1 MALFLLCFIVFVIWF
16 RVKMNKNNSQG
27 STADELFWEREEKAN
42 HARKKD
48 ISSLDYLT
56 PDLTR
61 LPLVETSDDK
71 EAELAAMV
79 KKYASEKM
87 INLSQY
93 SNTDLKEAY
102 GPANLET
109 LSNCDQSF
117 LLFIRSLSDWGNY
130 LFEKKAYSRARQVY
144 EYSIEI
150 ESDISSVYI
159 NLGTIYAKNKEYEK
173 LDELISLVE
182 ASDFTLKQSILKKL
196 KLAKLI

>member
-56 PDLTR
+56 PDLSR

-130 LFEKKAYSRARQVY
+130 LFGKKHIPAPDRSTNTPLKLKVIFLP
-144 EYSIEI
+144 ST
-150 ESDISSVYI
+150 STSV
-159 NLGTIYAKNKEYEK
+159 LFMPKAKNMK
-173 LDELISLVE
+173 S
-182 ASDFTLKQSILKKL
+182 STT
-196 KLAKLI
+196 